1 MKKTVRLGILEGLV
15 SRVPDFL
22 EPMSEEELRLWE
34 GDPLETQAGDKD
46 SNARTGRA
54 AILDDPTG
62 SGSA

>member
-1 MKKTVRLGILEGLV
+1 MQKAVRIGILEGLV

-34 GDPLETQAGDKD
+34 GDPPKFQAGDKD
-46 SNARTGRA
+46 KNARTDRA
-54 AILDDPTG
+54 AILENPTG